1 MSLIEKQTAETI
13 RAVIGTAGHVDHGK
27 TALIKTLTGITT
39 ARSFE
44 QAKGM
49 TLDLGFAHFDDDH
62 GNTIGVI
69 DVPGH
74 ERFIR
79 NMVAGVWSLDL
90 VLLVVAA
97 DEGWMPMSTDHLN
110 VAHAMGIRNVILCIN
125 KCDTVDADTLA
136 LVEEDALER
145 CMEITG
151 EIPDS
156 VCVSALTGKNIDTL
170 KAMISR
176 HLQSARRKPLS
187 LDSHLYIDRIFTV
200 NGIGTVV
207 TGSLVDGSLKVGDKL
222 KLYPAGKDVQVR
234 TLQSYHKNLEEALPV
249 SRVAVGL
256 KGVSRKE
263 LERGHCLAR
272 KEAVCTVTDQLFV
285 RMDMPEEAVHQNRK
299 NREVEVAVGTWH
311 GLGKLVHIRGT
322 RLGRLRLSEPVP
334 CFWGQSMAMIRH
346 GGSELVYSG
355 QIVWTGEIAV
365 HRRKSLQK
373 LLDALPEHL
382 QPLDQV
388 RLRLDL
394 QGYAPAAGLDPADW
408 NQDYLWLDQWLLS
421 KRFREQARQQILE
434 LFEQGGESIAL
445 ILMEISSRLGI
456 DAEMLEPLLQ
466 ELKQEEKLHM
476 KRDAW
481 MSGAGASEDDLGAE
495 AQALLKMIH
504 EAGKAGFEATKVKV
518 PGAQKLLRNLVRQ
531 GFITPFEGRIYYT
544 TELYTALVNDILTGL
559 EKNAR
564 FGIAHV
570 KERTGLSRKYMIPL
584 LNRMELDGWVRRDD
598 NDRIVMKTLES
609 EAMAA

>member
-1 MSLIEKQTAETI
+1 MSLIEKQNTETI

-27 TALIKTLTGITT
+27 TALIKTLTGMTT
-39 ARSFE
+39 ARAHE
-44 QAKGM
+44 EARGM
-49 TLDLGFAHFDDDH
+49 TLDLGFAHFDDGQ

-125 KCDTVDADTLA
+125 KCDTVDEETLA
-136 LVEEDALER
+136 MVEEDALEH
-145 CMEITG
+145 CMDITG
-151 EIPDS
+151 EIPES
-156 VCVSALTGKNIDTL
+156 ICVSALTGKNIDQL
-170 KAMISR
+170 RSMVSR
-176 HLQSARRKPLS
+176 QLLASERKPLS
-187 LDSHLYIDRIFTV
+187 LSSHLYIDRIFTV

-207 TGSLVDGSLKVGDKL
+207 TGSLADGSLKIGDKL

-263 LERGHCLAR
+263 LERGHCLA
-272 KEAVCTVTDQLFV
+272 KADSVCTVTDQLFV
-285 RMDMPEEAVHQNRK
+285 RMEMPEEDIHKNRK

-311 GLGKLVHIRGT
+311 GLGRLVHIRGT
-322 RLGRLRLSEPVP
+322 RLGRLKLSSPVP

-355 QIVWTGEIAV
+355 QIVWTGDIAV

-373 LLDALPEHL
+373 LLDQLPEDL

-388 RLRLDL
+388 KLRLDL
-394 QGYAPAAGLDPADW
+394 QGYAPAAGLDKADW
-408 NQDYLWLDQWLLS
+408 DDSYLWIDEWILS
-421 KRFREQARQQILE
+421 KSFRENTLAQIME
-434 LFEQGGESIAL
+434 LFDQGGESVAMTL
-445 ILMEISSRLGI
+445 GEISSRLGV
-456 DAEMLEPLLQ
+456 DAPMLEPLLQ
-466 ELKQEEKLHM
+466 ELKQQEKLHM

-481 MSGAGASEDDLGAE
+481 MSGAGASEDDLGAD
-495 AQALLKMIH
+495 AQNLLKMIH
-504 EAGKAGFEATKVKV
+504 NSGKSGFEATKVKV

-531 GFITPFEGRIYYT
+531 GFITPFEGKIYYT
-544 TELYTALVNDILTGL
+544 TELYNELIKDILEGMA
-559 EKNAR
+559 KDQR
-564 FGIAHV
+564 FALSHV
-570 KERTGLSRKYMIPL
+570 KDRTGLSRKYMIPL
-584 LNRMELDGWVRRDD
+584 LNRMELDGWVRRDE
-598 NDRIVMKTLES
+598 NDRIVVKPY
-609 EAMAA
+609 EAEALAA